1 MKHSI
6 DLPTAKQQRLL
17 EQLCVR
23 PVRASELDRAHRL
36 LAKHHYLGA
45 LTPVGE
51 RMYYVAVKPT
61 GGWLAILVFC
71 AAAKHLKGRDEWIG
85 WNVEQRRRRLSLALN
100 NARFLILPRQGFAN
114 LGTRVMKLTLDRL
127 AGDWQVRYG
136 HPVLVVETFVD
147 PQWYTGTVYRA
158 GGWIE
163 VGMTSG
169 WGRCA
174 RDYYE
179 KHNRP
184 KRLLVR
190 ELSKHARRS
199 LQAEHLKPSLAV
211 VEAKVRPRC
220 SLGYREVRSL
230 VEEFKG
236 VPDHRRWI
244 GRYPLWSLLSIVAL
258 AMLCGAGRGQK
269 DIALFAQGLTKAQ
282 RRLLGIRRHAAG
294 EYPVPTQPTFS
305 RCLAHVKGAEVEA
318 AILRFQEKLRGSAPK
333 TEVVAIDGKE
343 ARRSRGH
350 QILTAVS
357 AGSLH
362 YLGSL
367 PVSEKTNEIPVAR
380 ELFKKVDV
388 VGRLVGLDAL
398 HTQTDTARD
407 LVLEHGGDYLLTVKG
422 NQGGLKRRLQRVL
435 PADEAGFSPS
445 AHHGPRGMD
454 SGDEQ
459 GAQRISSAGVMPG
472 DGRTSLF
479 PIRSSGGAVES
490 TEQRAQTGNGLAP
503 DQSNDGTVLCDSV
516 AGESTSVLG
525 DRKWDASTVGCQRR
539 GGCQP
544 GADTECRLGSGHV
557 QTSVGQPVRRVA
569 LA

>member
-1 MKHSI
+1 MKNSI
-6 DLPTAKQQRLL
+6 ALPTAKQQRLL
-17 EQLCVR
+17 EQLRVR
-23 PVRASELDRAHRL
+23 PLRQDEIERANRL

-45 LTPVGE
+45 PTPVGE
-51 RMYYVAVKPT
+51 RMYYAAVSPT

-85 WNVEQRRRRLSLALN
+85 WNVEQRRRRLSLVAN
-100 NARFLILPRQGFAN
+100 NTRFLILPKKGFAN
-114 LGTRVMKLTLDRL
+114 LGTRVMKLTLARL
-127 AGDWQVRYG
+127 AGDWQERYG
-136 HPVLVVETFVD
+136 HPVLVVETFID
-147 PQWYTGTVYRA
+147 PQWYTGVVYRA

-163 VGMTSG
+163 LGLTSG

-184 KRLLVR
+184 KRLFVR
-190 ELSKHARRS
+190 ELTKHACRS

-220 SLGYREVRSL
+220 TLGYREVRSL
-230 VEEFKG
+230 VEEFKR

-282 RRLLGIRRHAAG
+282 RRMLGIRRDATGA
-294 EYPVPTQPTFS
+294 YPAPTQPTFS
-305 RCLAHVKGAEVEA
+305 RLLAHVKGAEVEA
-318 AILRFQEKLRGSAPK
+318 AILRFQEKVRGPVPK
-333 TEVVAIDGKE
+333 EDVVAIDGKE

-350 QILTAVS
+350 QILTAVA

-367 PVSEKTNEIPVAR
+367 PVSDKTNEIPVAR

-398 HTQTDTARD
+398 HTQTDTARE
-407 LVLEHGGDYLLTVKG
+407 LVIEYGGDYLFTVKG
-422 NQGGLKRRLQRVL
+422 NQGGLKRRLQGVL

-445 AHHGPRGMD
+445 AHNGTGGMD
-454 SGDEQ
+454 AGEEQ
-459 GAQRISSAGVMPG
+459 GTQRISGAGVMPG

-479 PIRSSGGAVES
+479 PVRGTGGTVES
-490 TEQRAQTGNGLAP
+490 TEQWAQAGNGLAL
-503 DQSNDGTVLCDSV
+503 DQSNGGTVLCGAV
-516 AGESTSVLG
+516 AGEPT
-525 DRKWDASTVGCQRR
+525 
-539 GGCQP
+539 
-544 GADTECRLGSGHV
+544 
-557 QTSVGQPVRRVA
+557 
-569 LA
+569 